1 MAAGGTGRRADVGVY
16 GGSGLYSLLD
26 AVEEV
31 TVETPYGAP
40 AAPVTIGEVAGR
52 RVAFLPR
59 HGRDHSLPPHRVPYR
74 ANAWA
79 MRELGVRAIFGPCAS
94 GSLQADIRRGDFV
107 VVDQLVDRTA
117 GRPASFHDGPESPP
131 GIAPVNHVSLAD
143 PYDARLRAVA
153 VAACEAEG
161 VRVHHGGTVV
171 VIEGPRFSTRAESRW
186 YGAQGW
192 QVINMTQMP
201 EVALAAEL
209 GVPYAAIA
217 LVTDYDVGLEGEP
230 GIEAVTMDEVFA
242 TLARNA
248 DVVRKVLFR
257 AIESLPDELL
267 AD

>member
-1 MAAGGTGRRADVGVY
+1 
-16 GGSGLYSLLD
+16 
-26 AVEEV
+26 
-31 TVETPYGAP
+31 
-40 AAPVTIGEVAGR
+40 
-52 RVAFLPR
+52 
-59 HGRDHSLPPHRVPYR
+59 
-74 ANAWA
+74 
-79 MRELGVRAIFGPCAS
+79 
-94 GSLQADIRRGDFV
+94 
-107 VVDQLVDRTA
+107 
-117 GRPASFHDGPESPP
+117 
-131 GIAPVNHVSLAD
+131 VSLAD

-161 VRVHHGGTVV
+161 VRVHDGGTVV

-257 AIESLPDELL
+257 AIESLPHELL